1 MKYVLK
7 FQHLIAVRCTCVL
20 TNLRFSEVTA
30 SNVGEV
36 LARAA
41 VVLVSRW
48 VRTGILRVSR

>member
-1 MKYVLK
+1 MLK

-20 TNLRFSEVTA
+20 TKLRFLEVTA